1 VSGSDIVRALTPVV
15 DELERLDVVY
25 YVGGSVASSTYGVAR
40 STLDVDLVASLRVEH
55 VAPFTGALAPAYYL
69 DVGRVRS
76 AVESRRSFNLIHLE
90 TMIKVD
96 VFVSKTRAYD
106 RQVGDRVRRQTLQS
120 DPAARSFFFAAPE
133 DVVLAKLEWYRAG
146 GQVSERQWSDILGV
160 LKAQGAALDTE
171 YMRRWATV
179 LGVVDLL
186 SKALDE
192 AGP

>member
-1 VSGSDIVRALTPVV
+1 MQLLRRSTPTERAVL
-15 DELERLDVVY
+15 
-25 YVGGSVASSTYGVAR
+25 AR
-40 STLDVDLVASLRVEH
+40 SLSQTVLDLARRGLRAAHPDASEDDLRVLFVEIH
-55 VAPFTGALAPAYYL
+55 YGRDLADQIRTY
-69 DVGRVRS
+69 
-76 AVESRRSFNLIHLE
+76 LIHLE
-90 TMIKVD
+90 TMIKVV

-146 GQVSERQWSDILGV
+146 GQVSERQWSDIVGV
-160 LKAQGAALDTE
+160 LKGQGTALDTE
-171 YMRRWATV
+171 YMRLWATV
-179 LGVVDLL
+179 LGLVDLL